1 MDSKRVRNL
10 RKALKLTQ
18 EEFAQVLGVARESV
32 ARWEANM
39 AKPRGLSIKM
49 LEALASKGSRK
60 PKRGARNKSS
70 F

>member
-39 AKPRGLSIKM
+39 AKPRGLSIKR
-49 LEALASKGSRK
+49 LEALASKGNRK
-60 PKRGARNKSS
+60 AKRGGTQ
-70 F
+70 